1 MKRLL
6 ALCLMLLIAS
16 CASAPP
22 VEHGQDM
29 WQYDDDK
36 FVSFKKQVVM
46 TWEYDDPTIGC
57 FEVDREMKPLRDADK
72 ITIPK
77 LVKDENK
84 KELIKIVNG
93 YQGDFKGD
101 VISYPAKDEREF
113 RDQEKPL
120 PEFEHIYFYRL
131 YALEKC
137 DPEMENPIRSDPA
150 ELSVIILRPIE

>member
-1 MKRLL
+1 VKRLL
-6 ALCLMLLIAS
+6 MLCLMLLIAS

-22 VEHGQDM
+22 LEHGSAM
-29 WQYDDDK
+29 WQYDVDK

-46 TWEYDDPTIGC
+46 SWEYDDPTIGC
-57 FEVDREMKPLRDADK
+57 FEVDREMKPLSDADK
-72 ITIPK
+72 IKIPQ

-84 KELIKIVNG
+84 NELIKIVNA

-113 RDQEKPL
+113 KDQEEL
-120 PEFEHIYFYRL
+120 PKFEHICFYRL

-137 DPEMENPIRSDPA
+137 DPEIKAPIRSDPA

>member
-1 MKRLL
+1 MKHLL
-6 ALCLMLLIAS
+6 TLSLMLLIAS

-22 VEHGQDM
+22 LEHGPAM

-46 TWEYDDPTIGC
+46 SWEYDDPTIGC
-57 FEVDREMKPLRDADK
+57 FEVDREMKPLSDADK
-72 ITIPK
+72 VKIPK

-84 KELIKIVNG
+84 KELIKVVKA
-93 YQGDFKGD
+93 YQGDFDGE

-113 RDQEKPL
+113 RDLEKEP
-120 PEFEHIYFYRL
+120 PKFEHIYFYRL

-137 DPEMENPIRSDPA
+137 DPEIATPIRSDPA
-150 ELSVIILRPIE
+150 ELSVIILHPIE